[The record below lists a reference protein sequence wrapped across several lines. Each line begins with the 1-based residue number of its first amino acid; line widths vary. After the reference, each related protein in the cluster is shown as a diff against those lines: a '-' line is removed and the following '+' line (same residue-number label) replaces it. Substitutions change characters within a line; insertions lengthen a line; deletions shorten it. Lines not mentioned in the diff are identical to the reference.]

1 MDNGTE
7 PRAVASGTK
16 TRRRPHQECFLMLE
30 EFGGTTPAC
39 AFIPLATARGSVA
52 SGTKTRRR
60 PHQECFLMLEEFG
73 GTTPACAFIPLATAR
88 GSVPSHHLSEFLYKT
103 SRLNL

>member
-7 PRAVASGTK
+7 PRA
-16 TRRRPHQECFLMLE
+16 
-30 EFGGTTPAC
+30 
-39 AFIPLATARGSVA
+39 VA

-103 SRLNL
+103 SRLNLQYFLGRAFSTLNCPMNSADVTHTRCFAREEQLVVEGF